1 MKALILTGAVIAT
14 AIALHSQAF
23 AQNAPTYR
31 YCLQE
36 TGGGRGGGG
45 TTLCRYNTLVQC
57 WASKTKPAD
66 FCYMNPAYLQR
77 K

>member
-1 MKALILTGAVIAT
+1 MKAVLLTVAAIAG
-14 AIALHSQAF
+14 AIALHSTAF

-36 TGGGRGGGG
+36 SGGRDGTT
-45 TTLCRYNTLVQC
+45 TTLCRYNTLMQC

-66 FCYMNPAYLQR
+66 FCYPNPAYGR